1 MYSLFEYTKT
11 PDIGGTSTTTTQFIE
26 CVLNEIVNLTPSIDF
41 NYEMQKETL
50 AFRYKNID

>member
-1 MYSLFEYTKT
+1 VYSLFEYTKT